1 VIVSPAINKGAMV
14 SLSALSVSPQVIDV
28 GIADGVMRL
37 RAGAACRKESGTG
50 RAALGLPP
58 FGGA

>member
-1 VIVSPAINKGAMV
+1 MV